1 MSDSALLLAA
11 KAINNLIVYQ
21 QRTGKINCGC
31 IMQPLKKIRLRY
43 TDVERATIYCK
54 QKIIGMVY
62 ILGPYRC

>member
-1 MSDSALLLAA
+1 
-11 KAINNLIVYQ
+11 
-21 QRTGKINCGC
+21 
-31 IMQPLKKIRLRY
+31 MQPLKKIRLRY